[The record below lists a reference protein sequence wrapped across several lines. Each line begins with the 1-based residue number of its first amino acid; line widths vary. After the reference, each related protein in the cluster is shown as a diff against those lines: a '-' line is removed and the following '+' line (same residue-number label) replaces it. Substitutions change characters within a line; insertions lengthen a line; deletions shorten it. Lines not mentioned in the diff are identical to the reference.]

1 MMKTRIQIVLLITA
15 LLFGAWGLGLVLA
28 PEYSQRLISSE
39 PYNSVMGY
47 LLGCSFLGW
56 VAACIIAMYVPGRA
70 IVLAVAIGTL
80 VMAVVS
86 LVLMFGFHTMPMRD
100 TNLVS
105 LVVALGSSGYLL
117 FAENLISRMQASR
130 RTAKRKPSRT
140 GTKKKKKKAAGK
152 RARSRAATTAGPRRK
167 KKISR

>member
-47 LLGCSFLGW
+47 MLGCSFLGW
-56 VAACIIAMYVPGRA
+56 VVACLIAAYAPGRA

-86 LVLMFGFHTMPMRD
+86 LVLMIGFHTMPVRD
-100 TNLVS
+100 TNVVS

-117 FAENLISRMQASR
+117 FAENLISRMQSSR
-130 RTAKRKPSRT
+130 RAVKRKRGAPRRKT
-140 GTKKKKKKAAGK
+140 KKAAGK
-152 RARSRAATTAGPRRK
+152 RARPGAGTTARPRRK
-167 KKISR
+167 KKVSR